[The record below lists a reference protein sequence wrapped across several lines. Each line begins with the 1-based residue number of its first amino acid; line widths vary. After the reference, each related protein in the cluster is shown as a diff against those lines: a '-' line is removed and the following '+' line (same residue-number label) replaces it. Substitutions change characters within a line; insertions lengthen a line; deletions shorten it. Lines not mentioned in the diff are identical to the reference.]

1 MNAYDV
7 LCFNETWLEE
17 SITDSLLINNSLY
30 SIVRHDRNG
39 KTGGGIL
46 VLVKKRYYSV
56 CYLSLSIYS

>member
-17 SITDSLLINNSLY
+17 SITDSLLINNSHY

-39 KTGGGIL
+39 KTGGSIL
-46 VLVKKRYYSV
+46 VLVKKKV
-56 CYLSLSIYS
+56 I